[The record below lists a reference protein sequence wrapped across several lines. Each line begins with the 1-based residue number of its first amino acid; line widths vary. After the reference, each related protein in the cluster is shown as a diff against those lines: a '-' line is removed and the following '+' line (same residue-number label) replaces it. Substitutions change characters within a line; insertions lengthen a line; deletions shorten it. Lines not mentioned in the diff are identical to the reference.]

1 MRPNL
6 PRGQAPAKGILH
18 TEQRLPLRLTAQTN
32 GKVGEFVSDPRGYWL
47 GQHTNA
53 DKAPRRA
60 MLAAIGRRQTLKRVK
75 EQRRG

>member
-18 TEQRLPLRLTAQTN
+18 TEQREPQRVTTGSD
-32 GKVGEFVSDPRGYWL
+32 GKPKTTSDPKGYWL
-47 GQHTNA
+47 GQHTNKG
-53 DKAPRRA
+53 KAPRRA
-60 MLAAIGRRQTLKRVK
+60 LIDAIGRRQTLKREK